1 MINYLRDAG
10 RYVPLFTSSAFL
22 MTSTEYEG
30 NAGYVMTVAMNTGG
44 LETAKTKSSASSY
57 LRLMRM
63 F

>member
-10 RYVPLFTSSAFL
+10 RYVPIFATSAFL
-22 MTSTEYEG
+22 MTSTETEASV
-30 NAGYVMTVAMNTGG
+30 NCVMTVAMNSGG
-44 LETAKTKSSASSY
+44 LETNRTKSTAGMY